1 MDRVLAESDYYS
13 LGLIMYYIMKS
24 KPAFPLDIMKNR
36 MAIINAGIE
45 VAKCDLPEGWMPEAA
60 DFLVKLLIKNPELRL
75 GRYGS
80 FEVKNHPWLQNYIMS
95 ENSTTVKINLS

>member
-13 LGLIMYYIMKS
+13 LGLIMHYIMKN
-24 KPAFPLDIMKNR
+24 KVDLIYIQPAFPAEIINNR
-36 MAIINAGIE
+36 MAIINEPIQ
-45 VAKCDLPEGWMPEAA
+45 VAKSDLPEGWMPEAA

-80 FEVKNHPWLQNYIMS
+80 FEVKNHPWLQNYI
-95 ENSTTVKINLS
+95 LS